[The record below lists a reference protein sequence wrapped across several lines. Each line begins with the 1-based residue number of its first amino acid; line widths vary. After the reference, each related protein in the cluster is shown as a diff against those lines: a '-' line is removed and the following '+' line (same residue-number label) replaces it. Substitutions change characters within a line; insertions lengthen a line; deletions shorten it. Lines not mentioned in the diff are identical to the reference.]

1 MIYYIYIVECSG
13 DKLYTGI
20 ATDYKRRFE
29 EHKEKTDKSAK
40 FTKSFFVKKI
50 VALYKTEGRSLASKL
65 EYRIKQLTK
74 QQKIDLIN
82 NNKYFKIY
90 FKNILDVSKYKRIK
104 INTDFNENNSYDL
117 KVI

>member
-1 MIYYIYIVECSG
+1 MIYYIYIVECIG

-29 EHKEKTDKSAK
+29 EHKEKKGKSAK
-40 FTKSFFVKKI
+40 FTKSFSVSKI

-74 QQKIDLIN
+74 QQKLDLIN

-90 FKNILDVSKYKRIK
+90 FKDILDINKYKKVKIK
-104 INTDFNENNSYDL
+104 
-117 KVI
+117 